1 MDKKREIQVIDRS
14 DDFDRTETFQKKVAD
29 KNKINLAELIL
40 NATNRQIE
48 DKKTVEAKAT
58 GYLAFAALIL
68 AIIAQLFPDVINT
81 AKENNCLLFGSLT
94 FVLFILTFVA
104 GIGLIIICASILLPK
119 EISYFPPDSL
129 MDLYQKTVGKG
140 KYDEI
145 DDFLIQGS
153 EEIASV
159 NTVTLKKMDTLNMVA
174 SVFLLILIGIFI
186 MDIILYFVFLGI

>member
-1 MDKKREIQVIDRS
+1 MDKEREIQVIDRS

-81 AKENNCLLFGSLT
+81 AKENNCLLFTVWKFNICSLYT
-94 FVLFILTFVA
+94 DFCCRHRIDNYLCINFASKRDFILSTGF
-104 GIGLIIICASILLPK
+104 INGL
-119 EISYFPPDSL
+119 
-129 MDLYQKTVGKG
+129 V
-140 KYDEI
+140 
-145 DDFLIQGS
+145 S
-153 EEIASV
+153 ENSRERKV
-159 NTVTLKKMDTLNMVA
+159 
-174 SVFLLILIGIFI
+174 
-186 MDIILYFVFLGI
+186 

>member
-1 MDKKREIQVIDRS
+1 
-14 DDFDRTETFQKKVAD
+14 
-29 KNKINLAELIL
+29 
-40 NATNRQIE
+40 
-48 DKKTVEAKAT
+48 
-58 GYLAFAALIL
+58 
-68 AIIAQLFPDVINT
+68 
-81 AKENNCLLFGSLT
+81 
-94 FVLFILTFVA
+94 
-104 GIGLIIICASILLPK
+104 
-119 EISYFPPDSL
+119 